1 MSGPFGG
8 PGIPHCLCNGVHYL
22 EDYTFFFTSLKN
34 KSPGRCSDHISFVT
48 SKVQKLGDIV
58 ECCSEVGR
66 EVGEFGRVLLG
77 PH

>member
-1 MSGPFGG
+1 MSLSVMGF
-8 PGIPHCLCNGVHYL
+8 IILRIIL
-22 EDYTFFFTSLKN
+22 FFFTSLKN
-34 KSPGRCSDHISFVT
+34 KSPSRCSDHISFVT
-48 SKVQKLGDIV
+48 SKVQKLGEMV

>member
-1 MSGPFGG
+1 MD
-8 PGIPHCLCNGVHYL
+8 LL
-22 EDYTFFFTSLKN
+22 EVQEFLSVSVMGFIILRIIHFFTSLKN

-48 SKVQKLGDIV
+48 SKIQKLGEIV